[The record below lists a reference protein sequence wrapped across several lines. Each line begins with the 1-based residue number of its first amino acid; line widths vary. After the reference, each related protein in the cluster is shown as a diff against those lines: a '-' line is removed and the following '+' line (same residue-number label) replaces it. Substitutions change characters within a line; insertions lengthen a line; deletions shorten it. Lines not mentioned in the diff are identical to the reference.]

1 MVVQDGVLKRYV
13 LPGLLLLALSSACLV
28 TDRFLDLFFPA
39 PTALAIEGSS
49 ERIGWTPAEAS
60 HDLAWDIFLRVN
72 DERATRGLPALVWHE
87 GLADRARRWSE
98 EMIRTGYRHSDPAFR
113 VHPDFVGTGENIAM
127 GPADASVMHVGW
139 MRSDGHRANILRP
152 GYTAMGIGVVCRNDG
167 TMWATQ
173 IFGVPQGSFDDDTP
187 TPVEPIVRDDPGPAC
202 PVPGLF
208 HRAGG

>member
-1 MVVQDGVLKRYV
+1 
-13 LPGLLLLALSSACLV
+13 
-28 TDRFLDLFFPA
+28 
-39 PTALAIEGSS
+39 
-49 ERIGWTPAEAS
+49 
-60 HDLAWDIFLRVN
+60 
-72 DERATRGLPALVWHE
+72 
-87 GLADRARRWSE
+87 
-98 EMIRTGYRHSDPAFR
+98 
-113 VHPDFVGTGENIAM
+113 
-127 GPADASVMHVGW
+127 